1 MGDRSGNGKKRYL
14 DWVGKDVK
22 AGGTDT
28 QGDGCG
34 VTDRQAFSS
43 SSSRRVLPPCFYSGS
58 PVSSSL

>member
-1 MGDRSGNGKKRYL
+1 MGDRSGNGKKWYL
-14 DWVGKDVK
+14 DRVGKDVK

-34 VTDRQAFSS
+34 VTDQQAFSS